1 MTAELLELLMKQAP
15 LVVAL
20 GIGAYILWKRYDR
33 FTDRT
38 QKGLEESEIRFRKYM
53 DEDRAKLM
61 TIVYDNTEA
70 MRNISK
76 MCDRSNRVME
86 CLIDEIKD
94 FKKSEV
100 YKSHKNQSHH

>member
-1 MTAELLELLMKQAP
+1 MTSELIDLLLKQAP
-15 LVVAL
+15 LAVAL
-20 GIGAYILWKRYDR
+20 AIGAYILWKRYDK
-33 FTDRT
+33 FTERT
-38 QKGLEESEIRFRKYM
+38 QKGLDDSEGRFRKYM
-53 DEDRAKLM
+53 DEDRAQLLK
-61 TIVYDNTEA
+61 IVYDNTEA

-100 YKSHKNQSHH
+100 YMSHKNQRHQ

>member
-20 GIGAYILWKRYDR
+20 CIGAYILWSRYDK
-33 FTDRT
+33 FTQRT
-38 QKGLEESEIRFRKYM
+38 QTRLEESEARQRKYI
-53 DEDRAKLM
+53 DEDRSQLLK
-61 TIVYDNTEA
+61 IVYDNTEA
-70 MRNISK
+70 MRNIGK
-76 MCDRSNRVME
+76 LCDRSNRVME

-100 YKSHKNQSHH
+100 YKLHKNRVH

>member
-1 MTAELLELLMKQAP
+1 MTSELLELLMKQAP

-20 GIGAYILWKRYDR
+20 CIGAYILWSRYDK
-33 FTDRT
+33 FTQRT
-38 QKGLEESEIRFRKYM
+38 QNHLDESEARQRKYM
-53 DEDRAKLM
+53 EDDRTNLLK
-61 TIVYDNTEA
+61 IVHDNTDA

-100 YKSHKNQSHH
+100 YKLHKNQSHQ